1 MSTFENPKD
10 LDEMLADMTDGINPA
25 NDILAMLPD
34 EEREEFIQ
42 DPTNQFNGNAHSTL
56 NGESFHNLNPE
67 MIAIHLESL
76 GATIFEV
83 RERLDEVDTLEY
95 LDVDQLDS

>member
-1 MSTFENPKD
+1 MRHT
-10 LDEMLADMTDGINPA
+10 DEPLSLVDMLSDTPDGINPTD
-25 NDILAMLPD
+25 DILAMLPD
-34 EEREEFIQ
+34 EKREEFIQ
-42 DPTNQFNGNAHSTL
+42 DPTSQLDGNARSTL

-76 GATIFEV
+76 GATVFEV